1 MALSDIT
8 AAAVQMALAE
18 YDHLGQ
24 ITFLQKY
31 GFKRAR
37 TYLLHH
43 DGRDYD
49 SKAIL
54 GAAHG
59 FLPGEPPLTSD
70 MFYGGKAAAAG
81 DLRRLGFDVSGP
93 GRNPPWNRDELILA
107 LDLYLRNPT
116 SVAAKTSPE
125 VIRLSALLNKMSRL
139 SGQTGD
145 DRYRNENGVYMKM
158 MNFRSLDPEFTSQ
171 GKVGMQ
177 SGGALEKL
185 IWAQYEGR
193 KGDLVAAATEI
204 RLAVET
210 ANEAEVE
217 QLPVVTPYEGEEG
230 GVIVRLHKRYER
242 DPRLIAEKKRAAK
255 AAGELRCQVC
265 GFDFERR
272 YGELG
277 ADFIEV
283 HHTRP
288 IHTLKPGSKTKLAD
302 LATLCSNCHR
312 MAHRRREPLSIAEI
326 KAALR

>member
-1 MALSDIT
+1 MAIADIDRQ
-8 AAAVQMALAE
+8 AVGMAMIE
-18 YDHLGQ
+18 YDELGQ
-24 ITFLQKY
+24 DKFLSKY
-31 GFKRAR
+31 GFKKARAYVLR
-37 TYLLHH
+37 HE
-43 DGRDYD
+43 GREYD

-59 FLPGEPPLTSD
+59 FLPNHKPLASD

-81 DLRRLGFDVSGP
+81 DLRKLGFDVTGP
-93 GRNPPWNRDELILA
+93 GRNPPWNRDELVLA

-125 VIRLSALLNKMSRL
+125 VHQLSSLLNKMSRL

-158 MNFRSLDPEFTSQ
+158 MNFRALDPRFTSQ

-177 SGGALEKL
+177 SGGALEKV
-185 IWAQYEGR
+185 IWAEYDGR
-193 KGDLVAAATEI
+193 KADLVADAKDI
-204 RLAVET
+204 RLTVET
-210 ANEAEVE
+210 ANEADV
-217 QLPVVTPYEGEEG
+217 QTLPLVPTYEGEEG
-230 GVIVRLHKRYER
+230 GIIIRLHKRYER
-242 DPRLIAEKKRAAK
+242 DSRLIAEKKRAAK
-255 AAGELRCQVC
+255 VAGEMQCQVC
-265 GFDFERR
+265 GFDFEKR

-288 IHTLKPGSKTKLAD
+288 VHTLKAGSKTKLDD

-312 MAHRRREPLSIAEI
+312 MAHRRREPLSLAAI

>member
-1 MALSDIT
+1 MAIADIT
-8 AAAVQMALAE
+8 AAEVRRAMAE
-18 YDHLGQ
+18 YDDLGQ
-24 ITFLQKY
+24 DSFLAKY
-31 GFKRAR
+31 GFGRAR
-37 TYLLHH
+37 TYVLQH

-59 FLPGEPPLTSD
+59 FLAGEVPLTSD
-70 MFYGGKAAAAG
+70 VFYGGKAAAAA
-81 DLRRLGFDVSGP
+81 DLRRLGFEVSGP
-93 GRNPPWNRDELILA
+93 SRNPSWNRDELILA
-107 LDLYLRNPT
+107 LDLYLQNPT
-116 SVAAKTSPE
+116 SVAAKTSRE
-125 VIRLSALLNKMSRL
+125 VSQLSALLNKMSRL

-158 MNFRSLDPEFTSQ
+158 MNFRSLDPKFTSQ

-177 SGGALEKL
+177 SGGALEKVV
-185 IWAQYEGR
+185 WAEYVGR
-193 KGDLVAAATEI
+193 NADLTAAAKEI
-204 RLAVET
+204 REAIET
-210 ANEAEVE
+210 ADEAEVG
-217 QLPVVTPYEGEEG
+217 QLPVVPPYEGEEG
-230 GVIVRLHKRYER
+230 GIIITLHKRYER
-242 DPRLIAEKKRAAK
+242 DRRLITEKKRAAK

-265 GFDFERR
+265 PFDFEKR

-288 IHTLKPGSKTKLAD
+288 VHTLTPGSKTKLED

-312 MAHRRREPLSIAEI
+312 MAHRQREPLTLAAI

>member
-1 MALSDIT
+1 MASADIT
-8 AAAVQMALAE
+8 PVEILKALAE
-18 YDHLGQ
+18 YDKLGQ
-24 ITFLQKY
+24 DDFLAKY
-31 GFKRAR
+31 GFHRAR

-59 FLPGEPPLTSD
+59 FLPGEQPLTSD

-81 DLRRLGFDVSGP
+81 HLRKLGFDVSGP

-107 LDLYLRNPT
+107 LDLYLRNTT
-116 SVAAKTSPE
+116 SVAGKTSPE
-125 VIRLSALLNKMSRL
+125 VSKLSALLNKMSRL

-158 MNFRSLDPEFTSQ
+158 MNFRSLDPIFTSQ

-177 SGGALEKL
+177 SGGALEKV
-185 IWAQYEGR
+185 IWAEYNGR
-193 KGDLVAAATEI
+193 RGDLAADAKDI
-204 RLAVET
+204 RLTVET
-210 ANEAEVE
+210 ANEAVVE
-217 QLPVVTPYEGEEG
+217 QLPIVPPYQGEEG
-230 GVIVRLHKRYER
+230 GIIIRLHKRYER
-242 DPRLIAEKKRAAK
+242 DSRLIAEKKRAAK
-255 AAGELRCQVC
+255 AAGELHCQVC
-265 GFDFERR
+265 GFDFEKQ

-288 IHTLKPGSKTKLAD
+288 VHTLKAGSRTKLED

-312 MAHRRREPLSIAEI
+312 MAHRRREPLSLDAI

>member
-1 MALSDIT
+1 MAIADIT
-8 AAAVQMALAE
+8 PTQVRMAMGE
-18 YDHLGQ
+18 YDVLGQ
-24 ITFLQKY
+24 LEFLQKY

-43 DGRDYD
+43 AGRDYD

-59 FLPGEPPLTSD
+59 FLPGEQPLTSD
-70 MFYGGKAAAAG
+70 MFYGGKAAAAAS
-81 DLRRLGFDVSGP
+81 LRRLGFDVSGP

-107 LDLYLRNPT
+107 LDLYLQNPA
-116 SVAAKTSPE
+116 SVAAKTSSE

-145 DRYRNENGVYMKM
+145 DWYRNENGVYMKM
-158 MNFRSLDPEFTSQ
+158 MNFRSLDPEFTSR

-177 SGGALEKL
+177 SGGTLEKL

-193 KGDLVAAATEI
+193 KGDLVAAAKEI

-217 QLPVVTPYEGEEG
+217 QLPIVPPYEGEEG

-255 AAGELRCQVC
+255 AAGELLCQVC

-288 IHTLKPGSKTKLAD
+288 IHTLKPGSKTKLED

-312 MAHRRREPLSIAEI
+312 MAHRRRVPLSLADI